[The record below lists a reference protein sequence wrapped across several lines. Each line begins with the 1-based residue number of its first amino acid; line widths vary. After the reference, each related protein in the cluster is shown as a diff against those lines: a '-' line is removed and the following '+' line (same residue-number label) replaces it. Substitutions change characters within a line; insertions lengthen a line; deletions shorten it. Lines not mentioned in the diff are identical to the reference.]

1 MIVKH
6 SVFMALLCLA
16 AAMPLQIHAQP
27 GTTFNG
33 DEPESWLNTFTQVGV
48 PTIQMYAVAAGADG
62 TIYLGGGINQGN
74 NVSVTGPA
82 VWMFRDN
89 TWSSLD
95 TGFNGTVFALAL
107 GPDGTLYAGGSF
119 TEINSVPVNGIAMFN
134 GESWEPMGAGLMS
147 SASQQVNAIVVSDS
161 NVVYAG
167 GRIGTYDSIADVYGN
182 SGMAAWY
189 EDSWNTLGSGLQQT
203 SPAAGSQGLAIVN
216 TLDIDDEG
224 EIWVGGR
231 FLTAGSTYVQN
242 IAAWI
247 PGTGWS
253 RPGLF
258 IPEDSNFDISREVV
272 SIEASSGADL
282 IITGIRIPLEPIA
295 FNSETSNY
303 LRWNGELWIVPEHE
317 IRSSTP
323 GHLARGSDGTIY
335 VSTTELKEGYFVYNI
350 LRYRNGEWARI
361 AVGTGEAPG
370 SAGQKL
376 NIDTYVRA
384 LAMDRND
391 HLIATGEFR
400 TVAGSDSDSG
410 RLSVEHAMRWDGS
423 GWHTLG
429 NSVGGRVFGTQTL
442 TNSVFV
448 LDMATSPDG
457 LITMGGWIGHA
468 GGVPVNGAVNLDP
481 ETGLWS
487 YLADSLDAF
496 KLRLETSAIL
506 YDDNGTLIIG
516 GNFKNRTNNAGNEIL
531 YGVAS
536 WNGSDWQTLGDGIT
550 GQSSSI
556 ELNALH
562 KGSGGDIFA
571 AGSFRWSGETLINNI
586 ARWDGTSWLPLGNG
600 LSSPANAMTSDVN
613 GHLIVGGSF
622 PYADG
627 TSLLVRNIARWDGES
642 WHAMGNGLPSTVFSL
657 ITGPDGTIFAGTQG
671 GKVYRWD
678 GSEWVVLGGEFTI
691 VDGESGRSVHAL
703 AFDGSGR
710 LYAGGGF
717 NTYDGQTI
725 RRLARWDGETWAGI
739 SPGIENLDG
748 SIQSLLVH
756 NETLYMGGQF
766 RNAGGRYTTA
776 LATWNIGPS
785 GTVDI
790 ADESGTGAP
799 SGFLLAENYPNP
811 FNPSTTIRFSVPE
824 ASSVTLEVFDLL
836 GRRISLLTDREL
848 SAGSHQ
854 AVWDASGFASGVYLY
869 RLTAGSKT
877 VTGKMML
884 MK

>member
-1 MIVKH
+1 
-6 SVFMALLCLA
+6 MALLCLA

-27 GTTFNG
+27 GNIFNG
-33 DEPESWLNTFTQVGV
+33 DEPERWLNTFTQVGV
-48 PTIQMYAVAAGADG
+48 PTIQMYAIAAGDDG

-134 GESWEPMGAGLMS
+134 GESWEQMGAGLMS
-147 SASQQVNAIVVSDS
+147 STSQQVNAIVVSDS

-167 GRIGTYDSIADVYGN
+167 GRIGTYDSVADVYEN
-182 SGMAAWY
+182 SGIAAWY
-189 EDSWNTLGSGLQQT
+189 GDSWLSLGGGLRQT
-203 SPAAGSQGLAIVN
+203 RPSDGSQGLAIVN

-258 IPEDSNFDISREVV
+258 IPEDSNFEISREVV

-282 IITGIRIPLEPIA
+282 IITGSRIPLEPIA

-323 GHLARGSDGTIY
+323 GHLARGGDGTVY
-335 VSTTELKEGYFVYNI
+335 VSTTEQKDGYFVYNI
-350 LRYRNGEWARI
+350 LMNRNGEWTKI

-384 LAMDRND
+384 LAMDRD
-391 HLIATGEFR
+391 GHLIATGEFR
-400 TVAGSDSDSG
+400 TVAGSDSDFG
-410 RLSVEHAMRWDGS
+410 RLSVEHAMQWDGS

-429 NSVGGRVFGTQTL
+429 NSIGGRVFGTQTL

-468 GGVPVNGAVNLDP
+468 GGVPVNGAVSLDP
-481 ETGLWS
+481 ETGIWS
-487 YLADSLDAF
+487 YLADSVEAF
-496 KLRLETSAIL
+496 RPRLETSAVH
-506 YDDNGTLIIG
+506 YDNNGTLIIG
-516 GNFKNRTNNAGNEIL
+516 GDFKRRTNNAGDEIL
-531 YGVAS
+531 YGVAA
-536 WNGSDWQTLGDGIT
+536 WNGSDWSTLGEGII
-550 GQSSSI
+550 GQSAGSSI
-556 ELNALH
+556 ELNDLQT
-562 KGSGGDIFA
+562 GPGGHLYA
-571 AGSFRWSGETLINNI
+571 AGVFQKSGETITRNI
-586 ARWDGTSWLPLGNG
+586 ARWDGTTWLPLGNG
-600 LSSPANAMTSDVN
+600 VSAAANAMTTDAN

-627 TSLLVRNIARWDGES
+627 SSTTGILVRNIARWDGES
-642 WHAMGNGLPSTVFSL
+642 WHAMGNGLPSAVGSL
-657 ITGPDGTIFAGTQG
+657 VTGPDDAIYAGTLG
-671 GKVYRWD
+671 GMVYRWD

-691 VDGESGRSVHAL
+691 VDGSGGRTVHAL
-703 AFDGSGR
+703 VFDGSGR

-717 NTYDGQTI
+717 NTYDGQTV
-725 RRLARWDGETWAGI
+725 RRLARWDGETWAEI
-739 SPGIENLDG
+739 SPGIENPNG

-766 RNAGGRYTTA
+766 RNAGGRFTTA
-776 LATWNIGPS
+776 LASWNIGPS
-785 GTVDI
+785 GPVNI
-790 ADESGTGAP
+790 ADETGTGAP
-799 SGFLLAENYPNP
+799 SGFLLADNYPNP
-811 FNPSTTIRFSVPE
+811 FNPSTTIRFSIPV
-824 ASSVTLEVFDLL
+824 ASAVTLEVFDLL
-836 GRRISLLTDREL
+836 GRRISLLADHEL
-848 SAGSHQ
+848 AAGSHQ
-854 AVWDASGFASGVYLY
+854 AVWDASGFATGVYLY

-877 VTGKMML
+877 VTGKLML